1 MKMRVI
7 MLDIDTLRPDHMG
20 CYGYERN
27 TTPVMDQIAADSMR
41 FTNYYCSDAPCLPSR
56 AALVTGKF
64 GIHSGIVNHGGVA
77 ADIRHPG
84 PDRFMFN
91 QGVINNLFF
100 MFRSAGMHTV
110 SVSTF
115 AERHSAYW
123 FNAGFNETINVGK
136 IGGETANEVMP
147 GAMDWIGRCGKAD
160 DWFMHIHMWDSHA
173 PYNTPMDFGNPFEDD
188 PAPEWITNEILEQH
202 KKHVGPHSINELSM
216 FDDKKNEKLPRT
228 LGKGETLADV
238 KKIIDGYDC
247 GVRYVDTQVGYL
259 VDLLKRMDIYEDTAI
274 IITAD
279 HGENLGELGIYSEH
293 ATADQ
298 LTTHI
303 PLIVKWPGMQAG
315 VDVGL
320 HYNIDLT
327 RTMADLLGQEPI
339 FDGDGE
345 SFIETLKR
353 GADTGRRHLIVSQCA
368 HVCQRSVRFDDYMYI
383 RTYHDGYHLFPKEML
398 FNIREDAH
406 EQHDLAAQRPELCD
420 RAARLL
426 LNWEQEMMLT
436 STSETDPMWTVI
448 REGGPFNCSGR
459 LGEYLERLEATGR
472 HEGAE
477 ALRQRH
483 PDEISKKKVFPRVP
497 YAILK
502 NAH

>member
-1 MKMRVI
+1 MRII
-7 MLDIDTLRPDHMG
+7 MIDVDTLRPDHMG

-27 TTPVMDQIAADSMR
+27 TTPQMDKIARDGMR
-41 FTNYYCSDAPCLPSR
+41 FENYYCSDAPCLPSR

-64 GIHSGIVNHGGVA
+64 GIHSGIVNHGGLA

-100 MFRSAGMHTV
+100 MFRSAGMYTV

-136 IGGETANEVMP
+136 IGSETANEVMP
-147 GAMDWIGRCGKAD
+147 NALEWIGRCGKENG
-160 DWFMHIHMWDSHA
+160 WFMHIHMWDPHS
-173 PYNTPMDFGNPFEDD
+173 PYNTPEDFGNPFEDA
-188 PAPEWITNEILEQH
+188 PAVPWITEDVLKEH
-202 KKHVGPHSINELSM
+202 KKHVGPHSINELNM
-216 FDDKKNEKLPRT
+216 FDDKVNPKWKRMV
-228 LGKGETLADV
+228 GKGETLSDV

-259 VDLLKRMDIYEDTAI
+259 VDLLKRLGIYEDTAI

-293 ATADQ
+293 ATADN
-298 LTTHI
+298 TTTRI
-303 PLIVKWPGMQAG
+303 PLIIKWPGMKQG
-315 VDVGL
+315 VDQGL

-327 RTMADLLGQEPI
+327 RTFADLLGQEPI
-339 FDGDGE
+339 PDGDGQ
-345 SFIETLKR
+345 SFIETLR
-353 GADTGRRHLIVSQCA
+353 TGADTGRNHLIVSQCA
-368 HVCQRSVRFDDYMYI
+368 HVCQRSVRFDDYIYI
-383 RTYHDGYHLFPKEML
+383 RTYHDGYHLFPREML
-398 FNIREDAH
+398 FNIKEDVH
-406 EQHDLAAQRPELCD
+406 EQENLADQEPQLCD

-426 LNWEQEMMLT
+426 LDWEEDMML
-436 STSETDPMWTVI
+436 SSPSETDPMWVVI

-459 LGEYLERLEATGR
+459 LGEYLDRLEATGR

-477 ALRQRH
+477 ELRRRH
-483 PDEISKKKVFPRVP
+483 PKEIAKKKRIPHIP
-497 YAILK
+497 PAIAR

>member
-1 MKMRVI
+1 
-7 MLDIDTLRPDHMG
+7 
-20 CYGYERN
+20 
-27 TTPVMDQIAADSMR
+27 MR
-41 FTNYYCSDAPCLPSR
+41 FENYYCSDAPCLPSR

-64 GIHSGIVNHGGVA
+64 GIHSGIVDHGGYA

-100 MFRSAGMHTV
+100 LLRSAGLHTV

-136 IGGETANEVMP
+136 IGGEIATEVMP
-147 GAMDWIGRCGKAD
+147 HAMDWIGRCGKED
-160 DWFMHIHMWDSHA
+160 NWFMHIHMWDPHA
-173 PYNTPMDFGNPFEDD
+173 PYNTPMDFGNPFEND
-188 PAPEWITNEILEQH
+188 PAPEWITQEVLEEH

-216 FDDKKNEKLPRT
+216 FDDHTNPRFPRA
-228 LGKGETLADV
+228 LGKGETLEDV

-247 GVRYVDTQVGYL
+247 GVRYVDTQVGQL
-259 VDLLKRMDIYEDTAI
+259 IDLLQRMDIYEDTAI

-293 ATADQ
+293 ATADYM
-298 LTTHI
+298 TTHI
-303 PLIVKWPGMQAG
+303 PLIIKWPGMKTG
-315 VDVGL
+315 VDRGF
-320 HYNIDLT
+320 HYNVDLT
-327 RTMADLLGQEPI
+327 RTFADLLDQEPVP
-339 FDGDGE
+339 DGDGQ
-345 SFIETLKR
+345 SFIETLKN
-353 GADTGRRHLIVSQCA
+353 GTDTGRDHLIVSQCA
-368 HVCQRSVRFDDYMYI
+368 HVCQRSVRFEDYLYI

-398 FNIREDAH
+398 YNVKEDPH
-406 EQHDLAAQRPELCD
+406 EQYDLAKEMPQLCA
-420 RAARLL
+420 RAARFLL
-426 LNWEQEMMLT
+426 DWEEDVMLT
-436 STSETDPMWTVI
+436 SPSAIDPMWIVI

-459 LGEYLERLEATGR
+459 LGEYLNRLEVTGR

-477 ALRQRH
+477 ELRRRH
-483 PDEISKKKVFPRVP
+483 PKEVHKKKVIPHIP
-497 YAILK
+497 PAIAR

>member
-1 MKMRVI
+1 MRII
-7 MLDIDTLRPDHMG
+7 MIDVDTLRPDHMG

-27 TTPVMDQIAADSMR
+27 TTPQMDKIARESMR
-41 FTNYYCSDAPCLPSR
+41 FENYYCSDAPCLPSR

-64 GIHSGIVNHGGVA
+64 GIHSGIVNHGGLA

-100 MFRSAGMHTV
+100 MFRSAGMYTV

-147 GAMDWIGRCGKAD
+147 NALDWIGRRGKENG
-160 DWFMHIHMWDSHA
+160 WFMHIHMWDPHS
-173 PYNTPMDFGNPFEDD
+173 PYNTPEDFGNPFEDA
-188 PAPEWITNEILEQH
+188 PAAPWITEDVLKGH
-202 KKHVGPHSINELSM
+202 KKHVGPHSINELNM
-216 FDDKKNEKLPRT
+216 FDDKVNPKWKRMV
-228 LGKGETLADV
+228 GKGETLSDV

-259 VDLLKRMDIYEDTAI
+259 VDLLKRLGIYEDTAI

-293 ATADQ
+293 ATADNT
-298 LTTHI
+298 TTHI
-303 PLIVKWPGMQAG
+303 PLIIKWPGMKQG
-315 VDVGL
+315 VDQGL

-327 RTMADLLGQEPI
+327 RTFADLLGQEPI
-339 FDGDGE
+339 PDGDGQ
-345 SFIETLKR
+345 SFIETLR
-353 GADTGRRHLIVSQCA
+353 TGADTGRDHLIVSQCA
-368 HVCQRSVRFDDYMYI
+368 HVCQRSVRFDDYIYI
-383 RTYHDGYHLFPKEML
+383 RTYHDGYHLFPREML
-398 FNIREDAH
+398 FNIKEDVH
-406 EQHDLAAQRPELCD
+406 EQENLADQEPQLCD

-426 LNWEQEMMLT
+426 LDWEEDMML
-436 STSETDPMWTVI
+436 SSPSETDPMWVVI

-459 LGEYLERLEATGR
+459 LGEYLDRLEATGR

-477 ALRQRH
+477 ELRRRH
-483 PDEISKKKVFPRVP
+483 PKEIAKKKRIPHIP
-497 YAILK
+497 PAIAR